1 MDFFVPADLVGKC
14 RGVFAS
20 RSQNTGG
27 AEKDFAFYVK
37 DEKLGD
43 CKLKGGV
50 ATEVKVPQEKIVA
63 GWNRLSWEARTGGDW
78 ANIDWH
84 KFTVLPPVKGLMIII
99 K

>member
-1 MDFFVPADLVGKC
+1 
-14 RGVFAS
+14 
-20 RSQNTGG
+20 
-27 AEKDFAFYVK
+27 
-37 DEKLGD
+37 
-43 CKLKGGV
+43 
-50 ATEVKVPQEKIVA
+50 VKVPQEKLVA

>member
-1 MDFFVPADLVGKC
+1 MRKNRVVE
-14 RGVFAS
+14 
-20 RSQNTGG
+20 QNRCYHL
-27 AEKDFAFYVK
+27 FYVNSAK
-37 DEKLGD
+37 VGE

-50 ATEVKVPQEKIVA
+50 TTEVKVPSEVLRV
-63 GWNRLSWEARTGGDW
+63 GWNQLSWESQSGGDW